1 MKDKLET
8 ELKTQ
13 NTKEAQL
20 KTCSQKELD
29 ANKKTIIN
37 NNQFK
42 NNLKDGVENTQNPM
56 VQRAVAA
63 ADIVYTESSCAK
75 AIKNM

>member
-1 MKDKLET
+1 MRENYG
-8 ELKTQ
+8 E
-13 NTKEAQL
+13 
-20 KTCSQKELD
+20 
-29 ANKKTIIN
+29 
-37 NNQFK
+37 FK